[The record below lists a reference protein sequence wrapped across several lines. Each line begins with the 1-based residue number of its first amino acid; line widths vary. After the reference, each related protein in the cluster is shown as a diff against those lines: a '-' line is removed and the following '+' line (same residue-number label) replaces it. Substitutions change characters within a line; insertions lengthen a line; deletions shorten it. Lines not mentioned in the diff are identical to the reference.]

1 LDIAAVN
8 SAYANI
14 LIQYEEDLRL
24 FDSNPDCGFPSCTY
38 EDISGDRSPE
48 LIIQYAADSE
58 APWQPVSVPGYYTCA
73 SLRVFTYD
81 PTLGEAVEMFYIPQ
95 STLTD
100 YGYNSTDIAMLDN
113 GHILIAHSDGEVTNY
128 TEYEVQ
134 RNSLMQINEL
144 RKVYD
149 NYEFVEYY
157 YYNDAEITDT
167 EFDNYLSNI
176 MNSTILCLTQD
187 VWFDPELDPYYD
199 WKMTMYNHITDNL
212 YNYDDMMNV
221 LAN

>member
-1 LDIAAVN
+1 
-8 SAYANI
+8 
-14 LIQYEEDLRL
+14 
-24 FDSNPDCGFPSCTY
+24 
-38 EDISGDRSPE
+38 
-48 LIIQYAADSE
+48 
-58 APWQPVSVPGYYTCA
+58 
-73 SLRVFTYD
+73 
-81 PTLGEAVEMFYIPQ
+81 MFYIPQ

-187 VWFDPELDPYYD
+187 VLFDPELDPYYN
-199 WKMTMYNHITDNL
+199 WEMTMYNHITDNL
-212 YNYDDMMNV
+212 YNYDEMMNV